1 MQNNKDKIESTARHS
16 EGRLIAADFFTYT
29 LKAFVIGVAT
39 SAVLGGAVVLLAQS
53 SAQDDATTTS
63 ERQEIRQAP

>member
-1 MQNNKDKIESTARHS
+1 MQNNKNKIENAVHKS

-63 ERQEIRQAP
+63 EHPEIRQAP